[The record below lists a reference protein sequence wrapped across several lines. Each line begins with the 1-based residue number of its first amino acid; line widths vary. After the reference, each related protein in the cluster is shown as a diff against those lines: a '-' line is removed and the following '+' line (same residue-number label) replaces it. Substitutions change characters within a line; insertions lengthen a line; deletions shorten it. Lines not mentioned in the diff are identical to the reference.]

1 MKFLSLPTIIATLT
15 IASAAGTAL
24 ASDGTITINGKVTDT
39 TCDISV
45 NGGNASNT
53 VTLPTVS
60 TSALASTGATAAPT
74 PFDIV
79 LSGCTGSAQTSAST
93 FFETGVNVDSNS
105 GRLNNAATDDAATN
119 VQIEL
124 LNKDS
129 GVINIGSALEQG
141 DVWTAFDQDNTKMTY
156 IAQYYATAQ
165 ATAGNVSTS
174 VTYSIVYK

>member
-1 MKFLSLPTIIATLT
+1 MRILSLVTTAILL
-15 IASAAGTAL
+15 ASTGNVAL

-60 TSALASTGATAAPT
+60 TSALPSAGATATPT
-74 PFDIV
+74 PFTIV
-79 LSGCTGSAQTSAST
+79 LSGCTGTTQTSAST
-93 FFETGVNVDSNS
+93 FFESGVNVDANS
-105 GRLNNAATDDAATN
+105 GRLNNAATDTAATN
-119 VQIEL
+119 VQVQL
-124 LNKDS
+124 LNKDR

-141 DVWTAFDQDNTKMTY
+141 DVWTAFDKDSTIMTY
-156 IAQYYATAQ
+156 IAQYYATA
-165 ATAGNVSTS
+165 AAEAGNLTTS

>member
-1 MKFLSLPTIIATLT
+1 MKKVLLSAT
-15 IASAAGTAL
+15 IASIVMVTAASSAL

-39 TCDISV
+39 TCNISV

-74 PFDIV
+74 PFNIV
-79 LSGCTGSAQTSAST
+79 LSGCTGSTQTSAST
-93 FFETGVNVDSNS
+93 FFETGVNVDTNS
-105 GRLNNAATDDAATN
+105 GRLNNAATGDAATN

-141 DVWTAFDQDNTKMTY
+141 DVWTAFDKDNTKMTY

-174 VTYSIVYK
+174 VTYSVVYK